1 MSNKPPVFDI
11 EQFVPSLRQELE
23 EHPLNLNAMIRAAV
37 PVKDPE
43 KNPAPVPDSV
53 NRNVIYLTDGKDFC
67 VWVPESLESLFRGD
81 KPAPR
86 VSDVPALYTPEV
98 MVFEVHVAEISN
110 LFGPPRDD
118 AMRELYSNL
127 RRHPDGRSF
136 GFVHDYMW
144 RAAALMLGTRPLS
157 KGEFEAILS
166 RLERSC
172 RTFGRSPTSRNYA
185 ESLQTLF
192 RSKKPGS

>member
-1 MSNKPPVFDI
+1 MSKSPPVFDI
-11 EQFVPSLRQELE
+11 DQFVPSLRQELE

-37 PVKDPE
+37 PIKDPE
-43 KNPAPVPDSV
+43 KNRTPVPDSV
-53 NRNVIYLTDGKDFC
+53 DRNVIYLTDGKDFC

-86 VSDVPALYTPEV
+86 VNEVPNLFTPEV
-98 MVFEVHVAEISN
+98 TVLEVHVVEISN
-110 LFGPPRDD
+110 LFGPPRDE
-118 AMRELYSNL
+118 AMKEIYSNL
-127 RRHPDGRSF
+127 RRHPDGRSL

-144 RAAALMLGTRPLS
+144 RAAALMLATRPLS
-157 KGEFEAILS
+157 KGEYEAILS

-172 RTFGRSPTSRNYA
+172 RTFGRGPTSRNYA

-192 RSKKPGS
+192 RSKPGN